1 MKVCAIAGMTGWP
14 LGVACLGGVT
24 VLLFWAALYDIAT
37 RRVSDRLVLCVALLD
52 FLLACLGSYPWRGVL
67 SGFCLFVLGVICW
80 SRGWMGGG
88 DAKLLGAVGL
98 ALRPGQVP
106 ALVLNIALVG
116 GVLALGYLLA
126 RAALP
131 LRHGRAAP
139 RNRVQRILRIERWR
153 LHRGCPLPYV
163 CAITGGSL
171 IVFL

>member
-1 MKVCAIAGMTGWP
+1 MRVSTVAGMAGWP
-14 LGVACLGGVT
+14 LGAACLGGVT
-24 VLLFWAALYDIAT
+24 VLLVWAALYDIAT
-37 RRVSDRLVLCVALLD
+37 RRVSDRLVLCVAMLD
-52 FLLACLGSYPWRGVL
+52 FLLACLGDYPWCGIL
-67 SGFCLFVLGVICW
+67 SGLCLFVLGVACW

-106 ALVLNIALVG
+106 VLVLDIALAG
-116 GVLALGYLLA
+116 GVLALGYLLG

-131 LRHGRAAP
+131 LCPGRAAP
-139 RNRVQRILRIERWR
+139 RNGVRRILRIERWR

-163 CAITGGSL
+163 CAIAGGSL

>member
-80 SRGWMGGG
+80 SR
-88 DAKLLGAVGL
+88 
-98 ALRPGQVP
+98 
-106 ALVLNIALVG
+106 
-116 GVLALGYLLA
+116 
-126 RAALP
+126 
-131 LRHGRAAP
+131 
-139 RNRVQRILRIERWR
+139 
-153 LHRGCPLPYV
+153 
-163 CAITGGSL
+163 
-171 IVFL
+171 